1 MKIKNLI
8 DIICFAGV
16 FVIMSGLI
24 SSSENLLGRVVPAI
38 LLVWSANNTV
48 LITKKDIFREKQE
61 IQFVLMLIE

>member
-48 LITKKDIFREKQE
+48 LITKKIYLEKNKKSN
-61 IQFVLMLIE
+61 LS